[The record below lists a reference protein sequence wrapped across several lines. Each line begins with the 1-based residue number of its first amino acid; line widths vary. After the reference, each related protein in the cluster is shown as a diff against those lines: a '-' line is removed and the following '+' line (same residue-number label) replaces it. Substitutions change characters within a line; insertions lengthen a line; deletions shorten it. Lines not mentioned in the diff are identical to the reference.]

1 MQIFETF
8 GIAGSA
14 GVVIGAVVLSG
25 LRLYARA
32 YLDRKA
38 ANLADK
44 EDIDA
49 ITKIV
54 ESIKHDNELKLAQVT
69 EALRAQTSLRLLAGE
84 RRIETHQ
91 KAYVLWQEMLDLI
104 HQDGGT
110 MRAELKE
117 ECREFYL
124 ANCLYLDAAVR
135 MAFIDALTSY
145 DVHLDLLR
153 GQHGTPANNREQM
166 AVAITNNMQR
176 VKNLGHAIEAACDL
190 PSIGSEFGTSQ

>member
-1 MQIFETF
+1 MQILETF
-8 GIAGSA
+8 SIAGSTGA
-14 GVVIGAVVLSG
+14 VIGAAVLSG
-25 LRLYARA
+25 LRHYGRT

-54 ESIKHDNELKLAQVT
+54 ESIKHDNELNLAKVT

-104 HQDGGT
+104 HQDGGAA
-110 MRAELKE
+110 RADLKE
-117 ECREFYL
+117 ECRAFYL

-135 MAFIDALTSY
+135 IAFVDALTSY

-153 GQHGTPANNREQM
+153 GQHGTPEYNREQM
-166 AVAITNNMQR
+166 AVAITTNMHR

-190 PSIGSEFGTSQ
+190 PSMGSKLDASQ

>member
-1 MQIFETF
+1 
-8 GIAGSA
+8 
-14 GVVIGAVVLSG
+14 
-25 LRLYARA
+25 
-32 YLDRKA
+32 
-38 ANLADK
+38 
-44 EDIDA
+44 
-49 ITKIV
+49 
-54 ESIKHDNELKLAQVT
+54 
-69 EALRAQTSLRLLAGE
+69 
-84 RRIETHQ
+84 
-91 KAYVLWQEMLDLI
+91 
-104 HQDGGT
+104 